1 MKHNEIETQLTWDLS
16 SLFENQA
23 AFDKQYEAAQALL
36 TDLSARKGH
45 ISDNLQSYI
54 GFMED
59 EETFERYINNLTSY
73 AHMATDVEPDNI
85 QQQENL
91 SKSFA
96 LYQQSIIALSF
107 VPLEIIEHKEIIEEW
122 LKEEDCR

>member
-96 LYQQSIIALSF
+96 L
-107 VPLEIIEHKEIIEEW
+107 
-122 LKEEDCR
+122 